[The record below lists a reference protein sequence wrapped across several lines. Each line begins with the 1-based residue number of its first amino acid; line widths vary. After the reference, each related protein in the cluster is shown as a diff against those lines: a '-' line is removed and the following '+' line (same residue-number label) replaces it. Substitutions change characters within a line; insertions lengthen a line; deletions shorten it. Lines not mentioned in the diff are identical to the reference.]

1 MKDDIHDW
9 AKIGLVHCLAYYD
22 CIEGTGPIYQT
33 ISATIADPY
42 FEAIEITQ
50 ISDPNVRAM
59 TAQILKQSRIDAYFC
74 AQPMLFLNDLDLEDP
89 DETNRQAA
97 IAMVQSGIDQAQ
109 QLGCAG
115 VSLVSGKDVPPDEY
129 PAAFGR
135 LVDSIVQLC
144 AYGAARGLPLN
155 IESFDQDMY
164 GKDCL
169 IGTTEEGSALIDAVR
184 QSYPDFGLLLDEAHL
199 RLLGESPAGAFRLA
213 GDRLTHVHL
222 ANAYLADPSSP
233 YYGDEHPYF
242 GLEGSANG
250 TEQVAETLSALLDLG
265 YLSKT
270 RRRVVSFEVRP
281 NYAMGDTSEA
291 IIAGAKR
298 TLTEA
303 WKLV

>member
-1 MKDDIHDW
+1 MDGDIHDW
-9 AKIGLVHCLAYYD
+9 AKIGLVHCLAYYN
-22 CIEGTGPIYQT
+22 CIQGTGPIYET
-33 ISATIADPY
+33 VSATVADPF

-59 TAQILKQSRIDAYFC
+59 TAQVLKQSRIDAFFC
-74 AQPMLFLNDLDLEDP
+74 AQPMLFLNKLDLEDP
-89 DETNRQAA
+89 DEKNRQTAV
-97 IAMVQSGIDQAQ
+97 AMVQSGIDQAQ
-109 QLGCAG
+109 QLGCVA
-115 VSLVSGKDVPPDEY
+115 VSLVSGQDVPPGQY
-129 PAAFGR
+129 PAAFAR
-135 LVDSIVQLC
+135 LVDSVMQLC
-144 AYGAARGLPLN
+144 AYGASKGLSLN
-155 IESFDQDMY
+155 IESFDQDIY

-169 IGTTEEGSALIDAVR
+169 IGTTEEASALIDAVR
-184 QSYPDFGLLLDEAHL
+184 RSYPDFGLLLDEAHL
-199 RLLGESPAGAFRLA
+199 RLLGESPAAAFRLA
-213 GDRLTHVHL
+213 GDRLVHVHL

-242 GLEGSANG
+242 GLEGSSNG
-250 TEQVAETLSALLDLG
+250 TEQVAETLAVLLELG

-270 RRRVVSFEVRP
+270 RRNVVSFEIRP